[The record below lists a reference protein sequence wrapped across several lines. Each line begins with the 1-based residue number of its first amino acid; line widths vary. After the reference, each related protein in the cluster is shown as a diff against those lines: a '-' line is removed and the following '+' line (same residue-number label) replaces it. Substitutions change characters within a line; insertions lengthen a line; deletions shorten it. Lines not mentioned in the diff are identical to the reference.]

1 MHFTSTNL
9 SLIILSII
17 CVFLS
22 IFGSLYFYFYLI
34 GEIQQAEIIYNNV
47 YGENSNFNSI
57 FWLCQKIFTFG
68 H

>member
-1 MHFTSTNL
+1 MINERP
-9 SLIILSII
+9 SII
-17 CVFLS
+17 ISYVVCIAIA

-34 GEIQQAEIIYNNV
+34 GEIQQAEIIYKRE
-47 YGENSNFNSI
+47 YGEDFDFNSV